1 MTRLNQ
7 FYCKHNDGMKLRSG
21 KIINYLGTTEFSKD
35 TVALLKIFDGK
46 PCSSDTKQP
55 KIFRDIVNKGHGTHC
70 TKILAFIEYLNLY
83 RGIINNLVQDG
94 GSTLALRDT
103 TIEKLKTFI
112 DVFENKL
119 NPLNSEEIRHGDCP
133 GHSYNS
139 EYLCYKTM
147 CGCTNITRH
156 LYDQSILFNYS
167 IKGPGY
173 LEEITEQDPVGLF
186 GEELTFTTE
195 VWIRDETISVEV
207 MEENLHDEVTSW
219 RHDLR
224 DIIGD
229 LKRHLSYFQRVP
241 HKIHQDAFFLL
252 SSRNQFSSYIP
263 QDCAKHIISFL

>member
-46 PCSSDTKQP
+46 PCSSDTKLP
-55 KIFRDIVNKGHGTHC
+55 KFFRDIVNKGHGIHC
-70 TKILAFIEYLNLY
+70 TKIFAFIEYLNLY
-83 RGIINNLVQDG
+83 RGFINNLVQEDG
-94 GSTLALRDT
+94 SHLALRAIV
-103 TIEKLKTFI
+103 IEKLKTFI

-119 NPLNSEEIRHGDCP
+119 KPLNSEEIRYGDCP
-133 GHSYNS
+133 GHSYNG
-139 EYLCYKTM
+139 EHLCYKTM
-147 CGCTNITRH
+147 CGCTNFARH
-156 LYDQSILFNYS
+156 LDDQFILLNYS
-167 IKGPGY
+167 IEGPGY
-173 LEEITEQDPVGLF
+173 LDEITDQDPEGLW
-186 GEELTFTTE
+186 GFTTE
-195 VWIRDETISVEV
+195 VWVRDETISVEE
-207 MEENLHDEVTSW
+207 MEEQLYDQVTSW

-224 DIIGD
+224 DVISE
-229 LKRHLSYFQRVP
+229 LKRHLGYFQRVP

>member
-1 MTRLNQ
+1 MV
-7 FYCKHNDGMKLRSG
+7 
-21 KIINYLGTTEFSKD
+21 I
-35 TVALLKIFDGK
+35 AL
-46 PCSSDTKQP
+46 
-55 KIFRDIVNKGHGTHC
+55 
-70 TKILAFIEYLNLY
+70 
-83 RGIINNLVQDG
+83 
-94 GSTLALRDT
+94 
-103 TIEKLKTFI
+103 
-112 DVFENKL
+112 
-119 NPLNSEEIRHGDCP
+119 
-133 GHSYNS
+133 
-139 EYLCYKTM
+139 
-147 CGCTNITRH
+147 
-156 LYDQSILFNYS
+156 DQSILFNYS

-241 HKIHQDAFFLL
+241 HKIHQDAVFLL